1 MGREIKCRGRRLDNS
16 EWVYGYFCLSING
29 KTLIIPAV
37 EYCNYRLWDGENPAE
52 AFEVIPDTVG
62 QFTGLCDKNGVD
74 IFDGNAVDGSYI
86 NPMTGEAI
94 KRIYS
99 VVFENG
105 CYIARLIGKS
115 PYGDTQ
121 LYFVNEKCE
130 VIGNI
135 YDNPEFLEVER

>member
-1 MGREIKCRGRRLDNS
+1 MNQTIKFRAYIKSLKWSLPVERICFDCKTVEIDLTDGNGDTS
-16 EWVYGYFCLSING
+16 EYEFDEVE
-29 KTLIIPAV
+29 LI
-37 EYCNYRLWDGENPAE
+37 
-52 AFEVIPDTVG
+52 
-62 QFTGLCDKNGVD
+62 QFTGRKDKNRVD
-74 IFDGNAVDGSYI
+74 IFDGDAVDGSYI
-86 NPMTGEAI
+86 NPMTGETI